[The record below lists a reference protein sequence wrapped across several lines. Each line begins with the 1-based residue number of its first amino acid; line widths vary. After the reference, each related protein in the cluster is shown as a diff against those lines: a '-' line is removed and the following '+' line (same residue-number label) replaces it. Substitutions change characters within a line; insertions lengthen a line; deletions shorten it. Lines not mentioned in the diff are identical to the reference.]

1 MNTTYQT
8 YSSIV
13 DNILNTASSLTMI
26 NDFGNYHYTELNA
39 ITNLKYP
46 YFLIYLDEMN
56 FDIVS
61 NMKTYNINVMIFDK
75 LYDDKSNLH
84 TIKNDCSEIM
94 NEFLQVLKTKKED
107 YNIILEVSENAVLFE
122 EKFSD
127 LTAGIAQ
134 KITIKTNNKLN
145 KCKIMTK

>member
-13 DNILNTASSLTMI
+13 DNILNTASSLTMV
-26 NDFGNYHYTELNA
+26 NDFGNYFYTELNA
-39 ITNLKYP
+39 ITSLKYP

-61 NMKTYNINVMIFDK
+61 NMKTYFINVMVFDK

-84 TIKNDCSEIM
+84 SIKNDCSEIM

-107 YNIILEVSENAVLFE
+107 YNIILEVSENAVFFE

-127 LTAGIAQ
+127 LTAGVAQ
-134 KITIKTNNKLN
+134 KIIVKTNNKLN